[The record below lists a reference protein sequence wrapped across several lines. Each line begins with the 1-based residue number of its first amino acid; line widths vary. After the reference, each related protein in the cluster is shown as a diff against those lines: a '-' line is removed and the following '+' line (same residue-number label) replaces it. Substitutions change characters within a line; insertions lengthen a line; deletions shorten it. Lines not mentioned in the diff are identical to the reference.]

1 MNKLGMV
8 FQNILNECNRG
19 SYDKAYEQIKNLKPS
34 YFANMIIHHQDE
46 LDTDNY
52 DNLKLFIDIIN
63 SLYENTSYEELISDE
78 IYSKLVSIA
87 EGAGYSFDTGST
99 NIKGD
104 IVYHKYSKIR
114 GTVLKTHFIK

>member
-104 IVYHKYSKIR
+104 IILVFKE
-114 GTVLKTHFIK
+114 V